1 MTLPRSQLIN
11 LSKTSYYHCMT
22 RCVRQSYL
30 CGYDSETNRDYSHR
44 KKWIVAKIKHI
55 SNVFAIKICA
65 YAIMSNHYHLVLFVN
80 EAQIQS
86 WSDNEVVARWQT
98 LFPNDAKS
106 LSLYTAAEVEFKI
119 KLWRQRLMDISWFMR
134 CLNEPIARFSNK
146 EDEKKGRFWEGRFKS
161 QALLDE
167 GAILTAMAYVDLN
180 PIRANIANTPEESD
194 FTSIQERIKT
204 LMMHLSKK
212 SIKSDLKKA
221 SIKLPQPKDLMSF
234 SSKLKSEKT
243 FIDYNLIDYIELVD
257 STGRILRD
265 DKKGVISDKL
275 EPILTRLALNPK
287 CWIEN
292 IKYLQLRFSYAIGH
306 SESLVNF
313 THHHYKSKSI
323 NAAKKLYL
331 NN

>member
-44 KKWIVAKIKHI
+44 KKWIVSKIKHI
-55 SNVFAIKICA
+55 ANVFAIKICA

-80 EAQIQS
+80 DAEAPS
-86 WSDNEVVARWQT
+86 WSDDEVFKRWQA
-98 LFPNDAKS
+98 LFPNDAKA
-106 LSLYTAAEVEFKI
+106 LSLYSKKEAELKI
-119 KLWRQRLMDISWFMR
+119 QLWRHRLMDISWFMR
-134 CLNEPIARFSNK
+134 CLNEPIARYSNK

-180 PIRANIANTPEESD
+180 PIRANIANTPEESN
-194 FTSIQERIKT
+194 FTSIQERIHTFIKHSPSKNHSKAQPKN
-204 LMMHLSKK
+204 LMPFLSKK
-212 SIKSDLKKA
+212 S
-221 SIKLPQPKDLMSF
+221 PKGANINYNI
-234 SSKLKSEKT
+234 
-243 FIDYNLIDYIELVD
+243 IDYFKLVD

-275 EPILTRLALNPK
+275 EPILSRLGLDPK
-287 CWIEN
+287 CWVEN
-292 IKYLQLRFSYAIGH
+292 VKYLQQRFSYAIGQH
-306 SESLVNF
+306 ENLANF
-313 THHHYKSKSI
+313 TDYYIKSKSI
-323 NAAKKLYL
+323 RAAKQMYI
-331 NN
+331 NS